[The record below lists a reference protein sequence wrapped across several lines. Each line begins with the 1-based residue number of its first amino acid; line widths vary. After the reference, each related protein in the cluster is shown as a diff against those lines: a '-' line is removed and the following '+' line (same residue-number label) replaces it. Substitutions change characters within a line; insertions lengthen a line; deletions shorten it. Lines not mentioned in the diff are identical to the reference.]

1 VPSAATARS
10 PEPKSAPRS
19 APRPVPDVLAAVDL
33 GSNSFHMVVARYS
46 LGQLV
51 IIDRLREMVRLA
63 AGVAENGRIDKD
75 VAARALAC
83 LERFGQRLRDMHADS
98 VRVVGTNALR
108 LAHKKQAFLERAREA
123 LGHPIEIIA
132 GMEEARLIYSGV
144 AHTMPSA
151 PGLRLVVD
159 VGGGSTE
166 LIIGEALTPLE
177 LESLQ
182 MGCVALSERFFRDGK
197 ISAKRFERARLA
209 ARLELEPVHEAF
221 RRRGWETCAG
231 SSGTV
236 RAIGEAIHSLD
247 GASLAITPAG
257 ITRAIEYCI
266 EVGHV
271 RDLQL
276 EPITED
282 RRPVFPGGLAILA
295 EVFAQLEIKEMHIA
309 EGAMREGLLYDMLGR
324 FRREDARERTVRA
337 MQQRYHV
344 DVAQAERVEATV
356 RNFLEQTRETW
367 KLEEPLAHL
376 ALKWAARLH
385 EIGLDVAQRLSP
397 SRRVSA
403 RERRHGGVPARGAAA
418 ARTPGG
424 LAPQE
429 ALPRRSGRAGAA
441 LGPQRG
447 LPHSAAAARRAPAP
461 WQERHRAAAD
471 QSCRHAALTRG
482 ALPRALAQGP
492 SAHLRGPA
500 AGSRLPAG
508 ERLSPAG
515 VQRAQLRLFRAR
527 SASVPRPARR
537 DSQRRSG
544 TDASAA
550 ASRMSREPQRSATS
564 SLLPCE

>member
-1 VPSAATARS
+1 VPTVASART
-10 PEPKSAPRS
+10 PDFKHPPRS

-46 LGQLV
+46 HGQLV

-83 LERFGQRLRDMHADS
+83 LQRFGQRLRDMNANS

-144 AHTMPSA
+144 AHTMPPE
-151 PGLRLVVD
+151 PGKRLVVD
-159 VGGGSTE
+159 IGGGSTE
-166 LIIGEALTPLE
+166 LIVGEALTPLE

-182 MGCVALSERFFRDGK
+182 MGCVSISERYFRDGR
-197 ISAKRFERARLA
+197 ISPKRFERARLA
-209 ARLELEPVHEAF
+209 ARLELEPVQEAF
-221 RRRGWETCAG
+221 RRRGWDTSVG

-236 RAIGEAIHSLD
+236 RAIGETIRALD
-247 GASLAITPAG
+247 PQSTATITPAG
-257 ITRAIEYCI
+257 ITRAVDYCI
-266 EVGHV
+266 EAGHT
-271 RDLQL
+271 RELKL

-295 EVFAQLEIKEMHIA
+295 EIFAQLDIQEMAMA

-344 DVAQAERVEATV
+344 DVEQAERVEATV
-356 RNFLEQTRETW
+356 RDFLEQAREAW

-385 EIGLDVAQRLSP
+385 EIGLDVSHSGYHRHGAYLLENADMPGFPREEQRLLARLVGAHRRKLSLDGLEELVPPWDRSALYLIVLLRLAVLLHRGRSP
-397 SRRVSA
+397 
-403 RERRHGGVPARGAAA
+403 
-418 ARTPGG
+418 T
-424 LAPQE
+424 
-429 ALPRRSGRAGAA
+429 ALP
-441 LGPQRG
+441 
-447 LPHSAAAARRAPAP
+447 HI
-461 WQERHRAAAD
+461 D
-471 QSCRHAALTRG
+471 LT
-482 ALPRALAQGP
+482 AT
-492 SAHLRGPA
+492 
-500 AGSRLPAG
+500 
-508 ERLSPAG
+508 
-515 VQRAQLRLFRAR
+515 AR
-527 SASVPRPARR
+527 SLEVRFPGRWLKDHPLTATDLQQEIDYLRAVGFRLRVFSHAR
-537 DSQRRSG
+537 
-544 TDASAA
+544 A
-550 ASRMSREPQRSATS
+550 
-564 SLLPCE
+564 